1 MNPSQRQQ
9 IKSKIT
15 QDIKLIEKEI
25 VELEEKTKPI
35 SPDCSIGRLTRQ
47 EMIQEQQVNAHALSE
62 ARIRLNKLTYAS
74 KKVQKEDY
82 GICMEC
88 EEDIL
93 FERLMLV
100 PESSHCVSCKQE
112 LGL

>member
-1 MNPSQRQQ
+1 MTLAQR
-9 IKSKIT
+9 
-15 QDIKLIEKEI
+15 KEI
-25 VELEEKTKPI
+25 KNKIILELDAIALEIEHLKEKTKPI
-35 SPDCSIGRLTRQ
+35 TPDCSLGRLTRQ
-47 EMIQEQQVNAHALSE
+47 EMIQEQQVNEHALHE
-62 ARIRLNKLTYAS
+62 AEIKMNKLNYALQ
-74 KKVQKEDY
+74 KVDKEEY
-82 GICMEC
+82 GVCIEC